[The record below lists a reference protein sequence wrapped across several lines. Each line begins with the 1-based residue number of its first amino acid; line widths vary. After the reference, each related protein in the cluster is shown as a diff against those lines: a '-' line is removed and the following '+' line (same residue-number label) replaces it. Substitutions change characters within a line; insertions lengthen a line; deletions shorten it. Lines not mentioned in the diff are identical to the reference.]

1 MASVRKFKAESQKVL
16 NLMVNSIYTNKDI
29 FLRELISNASDAID
43 KYHYLSLVDEKVP
56 HQDEYEIRIEID
68 KEKRQITIS
77 DTGIGMTFDEINNN
91 LGTIAKS
98 GSEEFKSKLKEA
110 EQTHDV
116 DIIGQFGVGFYSS
129 FIVAEQVEVLTKSP
143 YSDKGYL
150 FKSKG
155 QETYSVDEVN
165 LEKPGTKIIL
175 TLKESTDENDYDRYL
190 QEWTI
195 RNLVKKYSDYI
206 RYPIKMEV
214 TKSLPKYDEDG
225 KVIEGEY
232 EEKVVDETLNS
243 MVPIWKKRSNEVS
256 DEELNEFYK
265 NKFMDYEDPLTSF
278 LFSAE
283 GLVSYNALIYIPKR
297 VPYNLYSLDY
307 EKGLQLYT
315 KGIFIMDKCKE
326 LVPDYLRFV
335 KGLVDTSDLSLNIS
349 REMLQQNH
357 QLLKIAS
364 NVEKKIISNLEKM
377 LKNERD
383 KYIEFFDS
391 YGVNLKFGAYDDFGE
406 KKDLLK
412 DLILYRTL
420 NEENYITLKE
430 YVEKMKEGQ
439 EFIYYASGK
448 TKEAVMALP
457 QLDLVKKQGYDVL
470 ILTDDVDEFLITIL
484 SEYDGKKFK
493 SINQGDLGLLSK
505 EEEEKFDSLK
515 EEKKPI
521 LEKLKEYLKEEVD
534 DVILSKRLSESP
546 VCLVSGEGLS
556 FEMEKVIERM
566 PNNEKVKA
574 KRILE
579 INPRHELFKAI
590 EKVYQSDDTELSD
603 YAHLLYNQALLI
615 EGLPIKD
622 PVDFSNKM
630 VNLMIKSAK

>member
-155 QETYSVDEVN
+155 QETYTVDEVK

-391 YGVNLKFGAYDDFGE
+391 YGVNLKFGAYDNFGE

-603 YAHLLYNQALLI
+603 YAHLIYNQALLI

>member
-155 QETYSVDEVN
+155 QETYTVDEVK

-391 YGVNLKFGAYDDFGE
+391 YGVNLKFGAYDNFGE

-579 INPRHELFKAI
+579 INPKHELFKAI

>member
-1 MASVRKFKAESQKVL
+1 MESVRKFKAESQKVL

-214 TKSLPKYDEDG
+214 TKSLPKYDKDG

-391 YGVNLKFGAYDDFGE
+391 YGVNLKFGAYDNFGE

>member
-155 QETYSVDEVN
+155 QETYTVDEVK

-391 YGVNLKFGAYDDFGE
+391 YGVNLKFGAYDNFGE

>member
-155 QETYSVDEVN
+155 QETYTVDEVK

-391 YGVNLKFGAYDDFGE
+391 YGVNLKFGAYDNFGE

-439 EFIYYASGK
+439 DFIYYASGK

>member
-391 YGVNLKFGAYDDFGE
+391 YGVNLKFGAYDNFGE

>member
-195 RNLVKKYSDYI
+195 RKLVKKYSDYI

>member
-155 QETYSVDEVN
+155 QETYTVDEVK

-391 YGVNLKFGAYDDFGE
+391 YGVNLKFGAYDNFGE

-534 DVILSKRLSESP
+534 DVILSKTLSESP

>member
-1 MASVRKFKAESQKVL
+1 M
-16 NLMVNSIYTNKDI
+16 NSI
-29 FLRELISNASDAID
+29 
-43 KYHYLSLVDEKVP
+43 
-56 HQDEYEIRIEID
+56 RI
-68 KEKRQITIS
+68 
-77 DTGIGMTFDEINNN
+77 N
-91 LGTIAKS
+91 
-98 GSEEFKSKLKEA
+98 
-110 EQTHDV
+110 
-116 DIIGQFGVGFYSS
+116 
-129 FIVAEQVEVLTKSP
+129 
-143 YSDKGYL
+143 
-150 FKSKG
+150 
-155 QETYSVDEVN
+155 
-165 LEKPGTKIIL
+165 
-175 TLKESTDENDYDRYL
+175 
-190 QEWTI
+190 
-195 RNLVKKYSDYI
+195 
-206 RYPIKMEV
+206 
-214 TKSLPKYDEDG
+214 
-225 KVIEGEY
+225 
-232 EEKVVDETLNS
+232 
-243 MVPIWKKRSNEVS
+243 
-256 DEELNEFYK
+256 
-265 NKFMDYEDPLTSF
+265 F

-391 YGVNLKFGAYDDFGE
+391 YGVNLKFGAYDNFGE

>member
-391 YGVNLKFGAYDDFGE
+391 YGVNLKFGAYDNFGE

-603 YAHLLYNQALLI
+603 YAHLIYNQALLI